1 MKFGFS
7 AFNTVLCENHFSNEQ
22 QQKTDERR
30 RNNFRMGNSAER
42 HQEGKE
48 EEEELRKA
56 QRKGERKVTKSVE
69 QLELLRSFYEEN
81 PLPTPSTYQRIASQT
96 GLTAR

>member
-7 AFNTVLCENHFSNEQ
+7 AFNTVLCENHFANEQ
-22 QQKTDERR
+22 QQKTDGR
-30 RNNFRMGNSAER
+30 RNSFRMGNSAER
-42 HQEGKE
+42 KE
-48 EEEELRKA
+48 EEEELRKL
-56 QRKGERKVTKSVE
+56 RKGERKVTKSVE
-69 QLELLRSFYEEN
+69 QLELLRSFYQEN

>member
-7 AFNTVLCENHFSNEQ
+7 AFNTVHCENHFSNEH
-22 QQKTDERR
+22 QQKTDGRR
-30 RNNFRMGNSAER
+30 INYFRMGNSAER

-48 EEEELRKA
+48 EEEELRKV
-56 QRKGERKVTKSVE
+56 RKGERKVTKSVE

-81 PLPTPSTYQRIASQT
+81 PLPTPFTYQRIASQT

>member
-7 AFNTVLCENHFSNEQ
+7 AFNAVLCENHFSNEQ
-22 QQKTDERR
+22 NTDGR
-30 RNNFRMGNSAER
+30 RNYFRMGNSAER

-48 EEEELRKA
+48 EEEELRKV
-56 QRKGERKVTKSVE
+56 RKGERKVTKSVE
-69 QLELLRSFYEEN
+69 QLELLRRFYEEN

>member
-22 QQKTDERR
+22 QQKTDGSI
-30 RNNFRMGNSAER
+30 NNFWMGNSAER
-42 HQEGKE
+42 HQDGKE
-48 EEEELRKA
+48 NEEELRKV
-56 QRKGERKVTKSVE
+56 RKGERKVTKSVE

>member
-1 MKFGFS
+1 MRFGFS

-22 QQKTDERR
+22 NTDGRR
-30 RNNFRMGNSAER
+30 RNNFWMGNSAER

-48 EEEELRKA
+48 EEEELRKV
-56 QRKGERKVTKSVE
+56 RKGERKVTKSVE

>member
-1 MKFGFS
+1 MRFGFS

-22 QQKTDERR
+22 NNDGR
-30 RNNFRMGNSAER
+30 RNNNFWMGNSAER

-56 QRKGERKVTKSVE
+56 RKGERKVTKSVE